1 MRLLLLIPTHSYRVN
16 DFMDAARAQGV
27 EVIVGSEKRQSLEGF
42 SKGGTFVV
50 DFRDFETGLRQIIEH
65 TDEHPVQAVIGV
77 DETTV
82 HLAALASQAL
92 GLKGNAP
99 DAVSKAVDK
108 SEFRRALA
116 KTGLPV
122 PDFKLISADTAAKAA
137 AANLPYPCVLKPLGL
152 SASRGVIRADDA
164 DQAENAIA
172 RIRAILDTP
181 GADGEVA
188 RAKDILAEAFIAGAE
203 FALEGILRDGQLTVL
218 ALFDKPDPLDGP
230 YFEETIYVTPSRLSE
245 AQQSDILRA
254 VESAAA
260 AIGLREGP
268 VHAEL
273 RLNLDAG
280 RGVNEGPWLIE
291 LAPRSIGGHCA
302 RALQFGTGQ
311 SLEEIVIRHA
321 LGRDFNAA
329 GSGEAAGVMMIP
341 IEKKGTLRLVG
352 GLEAAR
358 ALPHISEVTI
368 SIATGGEVIPL
379 PEGFRY
385 LGFIFA
391 RAPTPAA
398 VEQAL
403 RNAHA
408 ALDIVI
414 D

>member
-172 RIRAILDTP
+172 RRRWRGRARQGHPCRSLHCRRRIR
-181 GADGEVA
+181 
-188 RAKDILAEAFIAGAE
+188 
-203 FALEGILRDGQLTVL
+203 
-218 ALFDKPDPLDGP
+218 
-230 YFEETIYVTPSRLSE
+230 
-245 AQQSDILRA
+245 
-254 VESAAA
+254 
-260 AIGLREGP
+260 
-268 VHAEL
+268 
-273 RLNLDAG
+273 
-280 RGVNEGPWLIE
+280 
-291 LAPRSIGGHCA
+291 
-302 RALQFGTGQ
+302 
-311 SLEEIVIRHA
+311 
-321 LGRDFNAA
+321 LGRHFA
-329 GSGEAAGVMMIP
+329 GWPTDGAGVVRQTRSVGWPLFRRNHLCHAIP
-341 IEKKGTLRLVG
+341 PQRGATVG
-352 GLEAAR
+352 YPA
-358 ALPHISEVTI
+358 
-368 SIATGGEVIPL
+368 GG
-379 PEGFRY
+379 
-385 LGFIFA
+385 
-391 RAPTPAA
+391 
-398 VEQAL
+398 
-403 RNAHA
+403 
-408 ALDIVI
+408 
-414 D
+414 